1 MGQARRLEAFR
12 RGESVAM
19 SLALVVVSLVLVHDL
34 NSMCIAARPGEADA
48 KLVVNANIVLPSPSA
63 FERFQPV
70 PGQRR
75 KVAKA
80 ARLMKLIQLA
90 ASCSFDGLKPL
101 AGFVVEELGG
111 FRIPERTDHTLS
123 V

>member
-1 MGQARRLEAFR
+1 MI
-12 RGESVAM
+12 
-19 SLALVVVSLVLVHDL
+19 LALVVASLVVAHDL
-34 NSMCIAARPGEADA
+34 NSMRIAVR
-48 KLVVNANIVLPSPSA
+48 
-63 FERFQPV
+63 